1 MLKSAFGGSL
11 ITKLIA
17 VYIQNGGIYVNG
29 QLKRMMTSDDVAAL
43 NDYNKKV
50 RAWKYGVRDTIL
62 ARQANANAHQKMIS
76 WISIYVYPSP
86 SKGLAFGSDA

>member
-62 ARQANANAHQKMIS
+62 AVSNYR
-76 WISIYVYPSP
+76 
-86 SKGLAFGSDA
+86 